1 MNHDEFVNQSMLTC
15 IGNKRRLLKNIVDT
29 IGELKI
35 DKKKLNLFDGFA
47 GSSVVSR
54 ELSQFADN
62 LYVNDLEPYS
72 YAMAYCYFKRP
83 TDEQIV
89 SIKSHID
96 NMNTMIDYEALENKL
111 IKVLNNI

>member
-1 MNHDEFVNQSMLTC
+1 MNHNEFVNQCMLTC

-35 DKKKLNLFDGFA
+35 DKPKLNIFDGFA

-72 YAMAYCYFKRP
+72 YAMAHCYFKRP
-83 TDEQIV
+83 TDKQIEM
-89 SIKSHID
+89 IKRHID
-96 NMNTMIDYEALENKL
+96 KMNTIIDEKIYL
-111 IKVLNNI
+111 IIHLI